1 MRQYRIVTPT
11 SSITNCTSKNHTEN
25 RKERTLAYGITLAD
39 VSKRKNR
46 VVSANGSPTL
56 QNLKSI
62 RSRTTNNSVSPEQA
76 AIVVKDYI
84 MPLFRMEKEA
94 KHLKRR
100 SELYGMKLKQTE
112 KKDFGIISDFK
123 LVEELNNKLESMRE
137 TKKEIEGQLK
147 QAHQDKI
154 VYENDYN
161 VLNEKL
167 LNSESNI
174 IFLNYNLTQTLKKV
188 SQNKFGFS
196 LTNEQYLKYKS
207 LYEEEIIHSSSL
219 SKLLEEEKAKNDKIR
234 NMAVKLEYV
243 NTLLV
248 MENDILGEKLKG
260 LYVNTLLV
268 MENDILGE
276 KLKGLYESLNNL
288 IGHQSIDNKILDE
301 YQTIIFANQK
311 LCEDEQR
318 ELKMIMTVNDEKK
331 ELEQMVKELS
341 DITLGIQDR
350 KDKYIKMLREKN
362 IKLDNELK
370 NVSFSRDKQ
379 KAELDELDKK
389 YKDLQD
395 EHIKLRTKLKS
406 YKKSVSTDLLQEKY
420 CKNCQKPFTE
430 AANFNWSCKR
440 HSSQYCEKVYWCCGQ
455 KGKDA
460 QGCITSKHI
469 SVEDKE
475 LIEDSKKNQVIV
487 FCSSCRNQG
496 HSLSECP
503 KDPNA
508 RSHFDPAEE
517 LARIEDYAK
526 NRKKMNADSYM
537 LKRKFIGMAMQRI
550 KKSDTII
557 KNEIELS
564 RLQHKR
570 VFSDIMR
577 YKKEI
582 INFQSEDIPELFNS
596 F

>member
-11 SSITNCTSKNHTEN
+11 SSITNFTSKNHTEN
-25 RKERTLAYGITLAD
+25 RKERTLTNGLTLAD
-39 VSKRKNR
+39 ISKRKSR
-46 VVSANGSPTL
+46 VASANGSPTL
-56 QNLKSI
+56 RNLKSI
-62 RSRTTNNSVSPEQA
+62 RSRTTNNSISPEQA

-84 MPLFRMEKEA
+84 MPLFRMDKEA

-100 SELYGMKLKQTE
+100 SELYGMKIKQTD
-112 KKDFGIISDFK
+112 KKESGIISDFK
-123 LVEELNNKLESMRE
+123 LVEELSSKLESMRE
-137 TKKEIEGQLK
+137 TKKEIERQFK

-161 VLNEKL
+161 LLNEKL

-174 IFLNYNLTQTLKKV
+174 IFLNYTLTQTLKKV
-188 SQNKFGFS
+188 NQDKFGFS
-196 LTNEQYLKYKS
+196 LMNEQYFKYKS
-207 LYEEEIIHSSSL
+207 LYEEEVIHSSSL
-219 SKLLEEEKAKNDKIR
+219 SKFLEEEKAKNDKIR
-234 NMAVKLEYV
+234 NIAVKLEYV

-260 LYVNTLLV
+260 LY
-268 MENDILGE
+268 
-276 KLKGLYESLNNL
+276 ESLNSL
-288 IGHQSIDNKILDE
+288 IGHQSIDNKILNE
-301 YQTIIFANQK
+301 YQIIILDNQK
-311 LCEDEQR
+311 LCEDEIR
-318 ELKMIMTVNDEKK
+318 ELKMIMTVHDEKQ

-350 KDKYIKMLREKN
+350 KDRYIKMLREKN

-370 NVSFSRDKQ
+370 NVTFNRDKQ
-379 KAELDELDKK
+379 KTELEELDKK
-389 YKDLQD
+389 YKNLQD

-406 YKKSVSTDLLQEKY
+406 YKKNVTTDLLQEKY

-430 AANFNWSCKR
+430 AGNFNWSCKR
-440 HSSQYCEKVYWCCGQ
+440 HSSQYCEGVYWCCGQ

-469 SVEDKE
+469 SIEDKE
-475 LIEDSKKNQVIV
+475 LIEDGKKNEIII

-508 RSHFDPAEE
+508 RSHFDPTEE
-517 LARIEDYAK
+517 LTRIEDYVK
-526 NRKKMNADSYM
+526 NRKKMNTDSYM
-537 LKRKFIGMAMQRI
+537 LKQKLMGMAMQRI
-550 KKSDTII
+550 KKSDTLI
-557 KNEIELS
+557 KNEVELS

-570 VFSDIMR
+570 VFSDIMK
-577 YKKEI
+577 YKKDI
-582 INFQSEDIPELFNS
+582 VQFQSEDLLDLFNS

>member
-11 SSITNCTSKNHTEN
+11 SSITNFTSKNHTEN
-25 RKERTLAYGITLAD
+25 RKERTLAYGVTLAD
-39 VSKRKNR
+39 VSKRKSR
-46 VVSANGSPTL
+46 VASANGSPTIR
-56 QNLKSI
+56 NLKSI

-100 SELYGMKLKQTE
+100 SELYGMKLKQTD
-112 KKDFGIISDFK
+112 KKESGIISDFK

-137 TKKEIEGQLK
+137 CKKEIEGQLK

-174 IFLNYNLTQTLKKV
+174 IFFNYTLTQTLKKA
-188 SQNKFGFS
+188 SQDKFGFS
-196 LTNEQYLKYKS
+196 LTNEQYIKYKS
-207 LYEEEIIHSSSL
+207 LYEEEIIHSRSL

-234 NMAVKLEYV
+234 NMAIKLEYV

-260 LYVNTLLV
+260 LY
-268 MENDILGE
+268 
-276 KLKGLYESLNNL
+276 ESLKNL
-288 IGHQSIDNKILDE
+288 IGHQSIDSKILDE
-301 YQTIIFANQK
+301 YQAIILANQK
-311 LCEDEQR
+311 ICENELR
-318 ELKMIMTVNDEKK
+318 ELKLIMTVHDEKQ

-362 IKLDNELK
+362 VKLEYELK

-379 KAELDELDKK
+379 KTEIEELDKK
-389 YKDLQD
+389 FKDLQD

-430 AANFNWSCKR
+430 AGNFNWSCKR
-440 HSSQYCEKVYWCCGQ
+440 HSSQFCEGVYWCCGQ

-469 SVEDKE
+469 GVEDKE
-475 LIEDSKKNQVIV
+475 LIEDGKKNQIIV
-487 FCSSCRNQG
+487 FCSVIS
-496 HSLSECP
+496 
-503 KDPNA
+503 
-508 RSHFDPAEE
+508 
-517 LARIEDYAK
+517 I
-526 NRKKMNADSYM
+526 
-537 LKRKFIGMAMQRI
+537 
-550 KKSDTII
+550 
-557 KNEIELS
+557 
-564 RLQHKR
+564 
-570 VFSDIMR
+570 
-577 YKKEI
+577 
-582 INFQSEDIPELFNS
+582 
-596 F
+596 